1 MIPQNRL
8 STQPIPSSFVEP
20 VSRRTVPLKDYER
33 GGRALQDGSEGIDV
47 QLWTI
52 EVIGN
57 DVWLSAETV
66 APFIYFSRPNISE
79 VALAFDQNMVAHVA
93 FVQSGVAWL
102 YWFDTAVNTMV
113 FSAFPGMVTPRLVN
127 DEKRLVESNN
137 SDVILAYVSG
147 NNLCFR
153 AQRERFQTEHV
164 LKAAVGGTLVA
175 VGMNRGNRLQF
186 RVRPTP
192 P

>member
-8 STQPIPSSFVEP
+8 STLPVQSSFVEP
-20 VSRRTVPLKDYER
+20 VSRRTATLKDYER
-33 GGRALQDGSEGIDV
+33 GGIALQDGSEGIDV
-47 QLWTI
+47 QLWTV

-79 VALAFDQNMVAHVA
+79 VALAFDQNMVAYIA

-113 FSAFPGMVTPRLVN
+113 FSSFPGMVTPRLVN

-164 LKAAVGGTLVA
+164 LKESVGGTLVA
-175 VGMNRGNRLQF
+175 VGMNSGHRLQF

>member
-8 STQPIPSSFVEP
+8 STQPIQSSFVEP

-33 GGRALQDGSEGIDV
+33 GGRALQDGSAGIDV
-47 QLWTI
+47 QLWTV

-66 APFIYFSRPNISE
+66 APFVYFSRPNISE
-79 VALAFDQNMVAHVA
+79 VALAFDQNMVAYIA

-102 YWFDTAVNTMV
+102 YWFDTAVNAMV
-113 FSAFPGMVTPRLVN
+113 FSSFPGMVTPRLAN

-164 LKAAVGGTLVA
+164 LKTAVGGTLVA

-186 RVRPTP
+186 QLFPN
-192 P
+192 

>member
-8 STQPIPSSFVEP
+8 STIPVQSRFVDP
-20 VSRRTVPLKDYER
+20 VSRRTMPRKDYAR
-33 GGRALQDGSEGIDV
+33 GGRAVQDGSEGIDV
-47 QLWTI
+47 QLWTV

-66 APFIYFSRPNISE
+66 APFIYFRRPNISE
-79 VALAFDQNMVAHVA
+79 VALAFDQNMVPYVA
-93 FVQSGVAWL
+93 FVQEGVAWL
-102 YWFDTAVNTMV
+102 YWFDTAVSAMV
-113 FSAFPGMVTPRLVN
+113 FSSFPGMVTPRLVN
-127 DEKRLVESNN
+127 DEKRMVESNN

-164 LKAAVGGTLVA
+164 LKASVGGTLGA
-175 VGMNRGNRLQF
+175 VGMNSGNRLQF

-192 P
+192 T

>member
-8 STQPIPSSFVEP
+8 STLPVQSSFVEP
-20 VSRRTVPLKDYER
+20 VSRRTSPLKDYEL
-33 GGRALQDGSEGIDV
+33 GGIALQDGSEGIDV
-47 QLWTI
+47 QLWTV

-79 VALAFDQNMVAHVA
+79 VALAFDQNMVPYVA
-93 FVQSGVAWL
+93 FVQDGVAWL
-102 YWFDTAVNTMV
+102 YWFDTAVSAMV
-113 FSAFPGMVTPRLVN
+113 FSSFPGMVTPRLVN
-127 DEKRLVESNN
+127 DEKRMVEANN

-164 LKAAVGGTLVA
+164 LKESVGGTLVA
-175 VGMNRGNRLQF
+175 VGMNSGRRLQF